1 MRITDIISKK
11 RDSLE
16 LTKDELDYFVGEVV
30 HNNVPDYQISAFLMV
45 TYLNGMTAD
54 EASNLTNAMVET
66 GEVLDIEG
74 VSKFSFDKHST
85 GGVGDKIT
93 LILVPIIASL
103 GIPVVKMSGRGL
115 GITGGTLDKLE
126 SIPGFNIHL
135 SNEEILKQ
143 SKDVGAVICA
153 QTSCLAPSDK
163 IFYELRDVTAT
174 IDSIPLIASSIM
186 SKKLAIK
193 NKALIIDLKVGKG
206 AFMKNIEDAR
216 KLANLMK
223 DIAVKHG
230 RECKILL
237 SDMDSPIGY
246 TVGNSLEVIEAIE
259 VLSGKS
265 KPTSYEITKSIAVEV
280 LGLLKNIS
288 KMESARMVD
297 ETISSGKA
305 FEKFKD
311 IVRSQG
317 GDVSYIEDT
326 SKFILSKIAVQVKAE
341 SSGYVYYDA
350 LKFGEISLISGAGRE
365 QKEDEIDYGAGIYF
379 NKTNGEKVESGDIL
393 FTIHSNRDK
402 NDILKEIE
410 GSYKISESIIEEKII
425 YEVI

>member
-30 HNNVPDYQISAFLMV
+30 HNNVPDYQISAFLMA

-265 KPTSYEITKSIAVEV
+265 KSSSYEITKSIAVEV

-288 KMESARMVD
+288 KMEAERMID

-305 FEKFKD
+305 FEKFKEL
-311 IVRSQG
+311 VKSQG
-317 GDVSYIEDT
+317 GDISYIEDT
-326 SKFILSKIAVQVKAE
+326 SKFNRSKIAVQVKAE

-365 QKEDEIDYGAGIYF
+365 KKEDEIDYGAGIYF

-393 FTIHSNRDK
+393 FTIYSNRDK
-402 NDILKEIE
+402 NEILNEIE

>member
-30 HNNVPDYQISAFLMV
+30 HNNVPDYQISAFLMA

-163 IFYELRDVTAT
+163 IFYELRDVTST

-265 KPTSYEITKSIAVEV
+265 KSSSYEITKSIAVEV

-288 KMESARMVD
+288 KMEAERMID

-393 FTIHSNRDK
+393 FTIYSNRDK

>member
-16 LTKDELDYFVGEVV
+16 LTKEELDYFVGEVV
-30 HNNVPDYQISAFLMV
+30 HNNVPDYQISAFLMA

-143 SKDVGAVICA
+143 AKDVGAVICA

-246 TVGNSLEVIEAIE
+246 TVGNSLEVIESIE
-259 VLSGKS
+259 ILAGKRKS
-265 KPTSYEITKSIAVEV
+265 TSYEITKSIAVEV
-280 LGLLKNIS
+280 LGLLNNIS
-288 KMESARMVD
+288 KIEAERMVD
-297 ETISSGKA
+297 ETVSSGKA
-305 FEKFKD
+305 FEKFKEL
-311 IVRSQG
+311 VRSQG
-317 GDVSYIEDT
+317 GDVCYIDDT
-326 SKFILSKIAVQVKAE
+326 SKFSLSKIAVQVKAE

-365 QKEDEIDYGAGIYF
+365 KKEDEIDYGAGIYF
-379 NKTNGEKVESGDIL
+379 NKSNGEKVDSGDIL
-393 FTIHSNRDK
+393 FTIYSNRDK
-402 NDILKEIE
+402 NEILNEIK

>member
-16 LTKDELDYFVGEVV
+16 LTKEELDYFVGEVV
-30 HNNVPDYQISAFLMV
+30 NNNVPDYQISAFLMA

-115 GITGGTLDKLE
+115 GITGGTLDKLD

-135 SNEEILKQ
+135 SNDEILKQ
-143 SKDVGAVICA
+143 AKDVGAVICA

-163 IFYELRDVTAT
+163 KFYELRDVTAT

-216 KLANLMK
+216 KLANLIK

-265 KPTSYEITKSIAVEV
+265 KPTSYKITKSIAVEV
-280 LGLLKNIS
+280 LGLLNNIS
-288 KMESARMVD
+288 KIEAERMVD
-297 ETISSGKA
+297 ETVSSGKA
-305 FEKFKD
+305 FEKFKEL
-311 IVRSQG
+311 VRSQG

-326 SKFILSKIAVQVKAE
+326 SKFSLSKIAVQVKAE

-365 QKEDEIDYGAGIYF
+365 KKEDEIDYGAGIYF
-379 NKTNGEKVESGDIL
+379 NKSNGEKVESGDIL
-393 FTIHSNRDK
+393 FTIYSNRDK
-402 NDILKEIE
+402 NEILNEIK

>member
-16 LTKDELDYFVGEVV
+16 LTKEELDYFVGQVV
-30 HNNVPDYQISAFLMV
+30 KNNVPDYQISAFLMA

-265 KPTSYEITKSIAVEV
+265 KSSSYEITKSIAVEV

-288 KMESARMVD
+288 KMEAERMID
-297 ETISSGKA
+297 DTISSGKA
-305 FEKFKD
+305 FEKFKEL
-311 IVRSQG
+311 VKSQG

-326 SKFILSKIAVQVKAE
+326 SKFNLSKIAVQVKAE

-365 QKEDEIDYGAGIYF
+365 KKEDEINYGAGIYF

-393 FTIHSNRDK
+393 FTIYSNRDK
-402 NDILKEIE
+402 NEILNKIE

>member
-30 HNNVPDYQISAFLMV
+30 HNNVPDYQISAFLMA

-143 SKDVGAVICA
+143 SKYVGAVICA

-237 SDMDSPIGY
+237 SSMDSPIGY

-265 KPTSYEITKSIAVEV
+265 KSSSYEITKSIAVEV

-288 KMESARMVD
+288 KMDAERMVD

-305 FEKFKD
+305 FEKFKEL
-311 IVRSQG
+311 VKSQG
-317 GDVSYIEDT
+317 GDISYIEDT
-326 SKFILSKIAVQVKAE
+326 SKFNLSKIAVKVKAE

-365 QKEDEIDYGAGIYF
+365 KKEDEIDYGAGIYF

-393 FTIHSNRDK
+393 FTIYSNRDK
-402 NDILKEIE
+402 NEILKEIE

>member
-16 LTKDELDYFVGEVV
+16 LTKEELDYFVGEVV
-30 HNNVPDYQISAFLMV
+30 HNNVPDYQISAFLMA

-143 SKDVGAVICA
+143 AKDVGAVICA

-246 TVGNSLEVIEAIE
+246 TVGNSLEVIESIE
-259 VLSGKS
+259 ILAGKRKS
-265 KPTSYEITKSIAVEV
+265 TSYEITKSIAVEV
-280 LGLLKNIS
+280 LGLLNNIS
-288 KMESARMVD
+288 KIEAERMVD
-297 ETISSGKA
+297 ETVSSGKA
-305 FEKFKD
+305 FEKFKEL
-311 IVRSQG
+311 VSSQG
-317 GDVSYIEDT
+317 GDVCYIDDT
-326 SKFILSKIAVQVKAE
+326 SKFSLSKIAVQVKAE

-365 QKEDEIDYGAGIYF
+365 KKEDEIDYGAGIYF
-379 NKTNGEKVESGDIL
+379 NKSNGEKVESGDIL
-393 FTIHSNRDK
+393 FTIYSNRDK
-402 NDILKEIE
+402 NEILNEIK

>member
-16 LTKDELDYFVGEVV
+16 LTKEELDYFVGQVV
-30 HNNVPDYQISAFLMV
+30 KNNVPDYQISAFLMA

-216 KLANLMK
+216 NLANLMK

-265 KPTSYEITKSIAVEV
+265 KSSSYEITKSIAVEV

-288 KMESARMVD
+288 KMEAERMID
-297 ETISSGKA
+297 DTISSGKA
-305 FEKFKD
+305 FEKFKEL
-311 IVRSQG
+311 VKSQG
-317 GDVSYIEDT
+317 GDASYIEDT
-326 SKFILSKIAVQVKAE
+326 SKFNLSKIAVQVKAE

-365 QKEDEIDYGAGIYF
+365 KKEDEIDYGAGIYF

-393 FTIHSNRDK
+393 FTIYSNRDK
-402 NDILKEIE
+402 NEILNKIE

>member
-16 LTKDELDYFVGEVV
+16 LTKEELDYFVGEVV
-30 HNNVPDYQISAFLMV
+30 HNNVPDYQISAFLMA

-103 GIPVVKMSGRGL
+103 GIPIVKMSGRGL

-216 KLANLMK
+216 NLANLMK

-288 KMESARMVD
+288 KMEAERMVD

-305 FEKFKD
+305 FEKFKEL
-311 IVRSQG
+311 VKSQG
-317 GDVSYIEDT
+317 GDISYIEDT
-326 SKFILSKIAVQVKAE
+326 SKFNLSKIAVQVKAE

-365 QKEDEIDYGAGIYF
+365 KKEDEIDYGAGIYF

-393 FTIHSNRDK
+393 FTIYSNRDK
-402 NDILKEIE
+402 NEILNEIE

>member
-30 HNNVPDYQISAFLMV
+30 HNNVPDYQISAFLMA

-216 KLANLMK
+216 NLANLMK

-265 KPTSYEITKSIAVEV
+265 KSSSYEITKSIAVEV

-288 KMESARMVD
+288 KMEAERMID
-297 ETISSGKA
+297 DTISSGKA
-305 FEKFKD
+305 FEKFKEL
-311 IVRSQG
+311 VKSQG

-326 SKFILSKIAVQVKAE
+326 SKFNLSKIAVQVKAE

-365 QKEDEIDYGAGIYF
+365 KKEDEIDYGAGIYF

-393 FTIHSNRDK
+393 FTIYSNRDK
-402 NDILKEIE
+402 NEILNKIE

>member
-16 LTKDELDYFVGEVV
+16 LTKEELDYFVGQVV
-30 HNNVPDYQISAFLMV
+30 KNNVPDYQISAFLMA

-288 KMESARMVD
+288 KMEAERMID
-297 ETISSGKA
+297 DTISSGKA
-305 FEKFKD
+305 FEKFKEL
-311 IVRSQG
+311 VKSQG

-326 SKFILSKIAVQVKAE
+326 SKFNLSKIAVQVKAE

-365 QKEDEIDYGAGIYF
+365 KKEDEIDYGAGIYF

-393 FTIHSNRDK
+393 FTIYSNRDK
-402 NDILKEIE
+402 NEILNKIE

>member
-30 HNNVPDYQISAFLMV
+30 HNNVPDYQISAFLMA

-223 DIAVKHG
+223 DIAIKHG

-237 SDMDSPIGY
+237 SDMDSPVGY

-265 KPTSYEITKSIAVEV
+265 KSSSYEITKSIAVEV

-288 KMESARMVD
+288 KMEAERMID
-297 ETISSGKA
+297 DTISSGKA
-305 FEKFKD
+305 FEKFKEL
-311 IVRSQG
+311 VKSQG

-326 SKFILSKIAVQVKAE
+326 SKFNLSKIAVQVKAE

-365 QKEDEIDYGAGIYF
+365 KKEDEIDYGAGIYF

-393 FTIHSNRDK
+393 FTIYSNRDK
-402 NDILKEIE
+402 NEILNEIE

>member
-30 HNNVPDYQISAFLMV
+30 HNNVPDYQISAFLMA

-115 GITGGTLDKLE
+115 GITGGTLDKLK

-163 IFYELRDVTAT
+163 IFYELRDVTST

-216 KLANLMK
+216 NLANLMK

-265 KPTSYEITKSIAVEV
+265 KSSSYEITKSIAVEV

-288 KMESARMVD
+288 KMEAERMID

>member
-30 HNNVPDYQISAFLMV
+30 HNNVPDYQISAFLMA

-216 KLANLMK
+216 NLANLMK

-259 VLSGKS
+259 VLDGKS
-265 KPTSYEITKSIAVEV
+265 KSTSYEITKSIAVEV

-288 KMESARMVD
+288 KMEAERMID
-297 ETISSGKA
+297 DTISSGKA
-305 FEKFKD
+305 FEKFKEL
-311 IVRSQG
+311 VKSQG

-326 SKFILSKIAVQVKAE
+326 SKFNLSKIAVQVKAE

-365 QKEDEIDYGAGIYF
+365 KKEDEIDYGAGIYF

-393 FTIHSNRDK
+393 FTIYSNRDK
-402 NDILKEIE
+402 NEILNKIE

>member
-16 LTKDELDYFVGEVV
+16 LTKEELDYFVGEVV
-30 HNNVPDYQISAFLMV
+30 HNNVPDYQISAFLMA

-115 GITGGTLDKLE
+115 GITGGTLDKFE

-223 DIAVKHG
+223 DIAIKHG

-288 KMESARMVD
+288 KMEAERMVD

-305 FEKFKD
+305 FEKFKEL
-311 IVRSQG
+311 VKSQG
-317 GDVSYIEDT
+317 GDISYIEDT
-326 SKFILSKIAVQVKAE
+326 SKFNLSKIAVQVKAE

-365 QKEDEIDYGAGIYF
+365 KKEDEIDYGAGIYF
-379 NKTNGEKVESGDIL
+379 NKTDGEKVESGDIL

>member
-16 LTKDELDYFVGEVV
+16 LTKEELDYFVGEVV
-30 HNNVPDYQISAFLMV
+30 HNNVPDYQISAFLMA

-74 VSKFSFDKHST
+74 VSKISFDKHST

-174 IDSIPLIASSIM
+174 IDSIPLIASSII

-206 AFMKNIEDAR
+206 AFMKNVEDAR

-259 VLSGKS
+259 VLDGISNS
-265 KPTSYEITKSIAVEV
+265 TSYEITKSIAVEV

-288 KMESARMVD
+288 KMDAERMVD

-305 FEKFKD
+305 FEKFKEL
-311 IVRSQG
+311 VKSQG
-317 GDVSYIEDT
+317 GDISYIEDT
-326 SKFILSKIAVQVKAE
+326 SKFNLSKIAVKVKAE

-365 QKEDEIDYGAGIYF
+365 KKEDEIDYGAGIYF

-393 FTIHSNRDK
+393 FTIYSNRDK
-402 NDILKEIE
+402 NEILKEIE

>member
-16 LTKDELDYFVGEVV
+16 LTKEELDYFVGEVV
-30 HNNVPDYQISAFLMV
+30 QNNVPDYQISAFLMA

-93 LILVPIIASL
+93 LILVPVIASL

-126 SIPGFNIHL
+126 SIPGFNIRL

-143 SKDVGAVICA
+143 AKDVGAVICA

-280 LGLLKNIS
+280 LGLLNNIS
-288 KMESARMVD
+288 KIEAERMVD
-297 ETISSGKA
+297 ETVSSGKA
-305 FEKFKD
+305 FEKFKEL
-311 IVRSQG
+311 VRSQG

-326 SKFILSKIAVQVKAE
+326 TKISLSKIAVQVKAE

-365 QKEDEIDYGAGIYF
+365 KKEDDVDYGAGIYF
-379 NKTNGEKVESGDIL
+379 NKTNGEKVENGDIL
-393 FTIHSNRDK
+393 FTIYSNRDK
-402 NDILKEIE
+402 NEILNEIK

>member
-30 HNNVPDYQISAFLMV
+30 HNNVPDYQISAFLMAI
-45 TYLNGMTAD
+45 YLNGMTAD
-54 EASNLTNAMVET
+54 EASNLTNSMVET

-216 KLANLMK
+216 NLANLMK

-265 KPTSYEITKSIAVEV
+265 KSTSYEITKSIAVEV

-288 KMESARMVD
+288 KMEAERMID

-305 FEKFKD
+305 FEKFKEL
-311 IVRSQG
+311 VKSQG
-317 GDVSYIEDT
+317 GDISYIEDT
-326 SKFILSKIAVQVKAE
+326 SKFNLSKIAVQVKAE

-365 QKEDEIDYGAGIYF
+365 KKEDEIDYGAGIYF

-393 FTIHSNRDK
+393 FTIYSNRDK
-402 NDILKEIE
+402 NEILNEIE

>member
-16 LTKDELDYFVGEVV
+16 LTKEELDYFVGQVV
-30 HNNVPDYQISAFLMV
+30 KNNVPDYQISAFLMA

-246 TVGNSLEVIEAIE
+246 TVGNSLEIIEAIE

-288 KMESARMVD
+288 KMEAERMVD

-305 FEKFKD
+305 FEKFKEL
-311 IVRSQG
+311 VKSQG

-326 SKFILSKIAVQVKAE
+326 SKFNLSKIAVQVKAE

-365 QKEDEIDYGAGIYF
+365 KKEDEIDYGAGIYF

-393 FTIHSNRDK
+393 FTIYSNRDK
-402 NDILKEIE
+402 NEILNEIE

>member
-1 MRITDIISKK
+1 MRIIDIISKK

-30 HNNVPDYQISAFLMV
+30 HNNVPDYQISAFLMA

-143 SKDVGAVICA
+143 SKYVGAVICA

-216 KLANLMK
+216 NLANLMK

-237 SDMDSPIGY
+237 SSMDSPIGY

-259 VLSGKS
+259 ILSGKS
-265 KPTSYEITKSIAVEV
+265 KSTSYEITKSIAVEV

-288 KMESARMVD
+288 KMEAERMID

-305 FEKFKD
+305 FEKFKNL
-311 IVRSQG
+311 VKSQG
-317 GDVSYIEDT
+317 GDISYIEDT
-326 SKFILSKIAVQVKAE
+326 SKFNLSKITVQVKAE

>member
-16 LTKDELDYFVGEVV
+16 LTKEELDYFVGQVV
-30 HNNVPDYQISAFLMV
+30 KNNVPDYQISAFLMA

-216 KLANLMK
+216 NLANLMK

-265 KPTSYEITKSIAVEV
+265 KSSSYEITKSIAVEV

-288 KMESARMVD
+288 KMEAERMID
-297 ETISSGKA
+297 DTISSGKA
-305 FEKFKD
+305 FEKFKEL
-311 IVRSQG
+311 VKSQG

-326 SKFILSKIAVQVKAE
+326 SKFNLSKIAVQVKAE

-365 QKEDEIDYGAGIYF
+365 KKEDEIDYGAGIYF

-393 FTIHSNRDK
+393 FTIYSNRDK
-402 NDILKEIE
+402 NEILNKIE

>member
-30 HNNVPDYQISAFLMV
+30 HNNVPDYQISAFLMA

-265 KPTSYEITKSIAVEV
+265 KSSSYEITKSIAVEV

-288 KMESARMVD
+288 KMEAERMID

-305 FEKFKD
+305 FEKFKEL
-311 IVRSQG
+311 VKSQG

-365 QKEDEIDYGAGIYF
+365 KKEDKIDYGAGIYF

-393 FTIHSNRDK
+393 FTIYSNRDK
-402 NDILKEIE
+402 NEILKEIE

>member
-16 LTKDELDYFVGEVV
+16 LTKDELDYFVGEIV
-30 HNNVPDYQISAFLMV
+30 HNNVPDYQISAFLMA

-223 DIAVKHG
+223 DIAKKHG

-259 VLSGKS
+259 VLDGKS
-265 KPTSYEITKSIAVEV
+265 KSTSYEITKSIAVEV

-288 KMESARMVD
+288 KMEAERMVD
-297 ETISSGKA
+297 ETISSGRA
-305 FEKFKD
+305 FEKFKEL
-311 IVRSQG
+311 VKSQG

-326 SKFILSKIAVQVKAE
+326 SKFNLSKIAVQVKAE

-365 QKEDEIDYGAGIYF
+365 KKEDEIDYGAGIYF

-393 FTIHSNRDK
+393 FTIYSNRDK
-402 NDILKEIE
+402 NEILNKIE

>member
-30 HNNVPDYQISAFLMV
+30 HNNVPDYQISAFLMA

-54 EASNLTNAMVET
+54 EASNLTNAMAET

-216 KLANLMK
+216 NLANLMK

-288 KMESARMVD
+288 KADAERMVD

-305 FEKFKD
+305 FEKFKEL
-311 IVRSQG
+311 VKSQG

-326 SKFILSKIAVQVKAE
+326 SKFNISKIAVQVKAE

-365 QKEDEIDYGAGIYF
+365 KKEDEIDYGAGIYF

-393 FTIHSNRDK
+393 FTIYSNRDK
-402 NDILKEIE
+402 NEILNEIE

>member
-30 HNNVPDYQISAFLMV
+30 HNNVPDYQISAFLMA

-163 IFYELRDVTAT
+163 IFYELRDVTTT

-265 KPTSYEITKSIAVEV
+265 KSSSYEITKSIAVEV

-288 KMESARMVD
+288 KMEAERMID

-305 FEKFKD
+305 FEKFKEL
-311 IVRSQG
+311 VKSQG
-317 GDVSYIEDT
+317 GDISYIEDT
-326 SKFILSKIAVQVKAE
+326 SKFNRSKIAVQVKAE

-365 QKEDEIDYGAGIYF
+365 KKEDEIDYGAGIYF

-393 FTIHSNRDK
+393 FTIYSNRDK
-402 NDILKEIE
+402 NEILNEIE

>member
-16 LTKDELDYFVGEVV
+16 LTKEELDYFVGQVV
-30 HNNVPDYQISAFLMV
+30 KNNVPDYQISAFLMA

-216 KLANLMK
+216 NLANLMK

-265 KPTSYEITKSIAVEV
+265 KSTSYEITKSIAVEV

-288 KMESARMVD
+288 KMEAERMID
-297 ETISSGKA
+297 DTISSGKA
-305 FEKFKD
+305 FEKFKEL
-311 IVRSQG
+311 VKSQG
-317 GDVSYIEDT
+317 GDISYIEDT
-326 SKFILSKIAVQVKAE
+326 SKFNLSKIAVQVKAE

-365 QKEDEIDYGAGIYF
+365 KKEDEIDYGAGIYF

-393 FTIHSNRDK
+393 FTIYSNRDK
-402 NDILKEIE
+402 NEILNEIE

>member
-265 KPTSYEITKSIAVEV
+265 KSSSYEITKSIAVEV

>member
-30 HNNVPDYQISAFLMV
+30 HNNVPDYQISAFLMA

-223 DIAVKHG
+223 DIAKKHG

-265 KPTSYEITKSIAVEV
+265 KPTSYEITESIAVEV

-288 KMESARMVD
+288 KMEAERMVD

-305 FEKFKD
+305 FEKFKEL
-311 IVRSQG
+311 VKSQG
-317 GDVSYIEDT
+317 GDASYIEDT
-326 SKFILSKIAVQVKAE
+326 SKFNLSKIAVQVKAE

-365 QKEDEIDYGAGIYF
+365 KKEDEIDYGAGIYF

-393 FTIHSNRDK
+393 FTIYSNRDK
-402 NDILKEIE
+402 NEILNKIE

>member
-30 HNNVPDYQISAFLMV
+30 HNNVPDYQISAFLMA

-206 AFMKNIEDAR
+206 AFMKKIEDAR

-223 DIAVKHG
+223 DIAIKHG

-265 KPTSYEITKSIAVEV
+265 KSSSYEITKSIAVEV

-288 KMESARMVD
+288 KMEAERMID
-297 ETISSGKA
+297 DTISSGKA
-305 FEKFKD
+305 FEKFKEL
-311 IVRSQG
+311 VKSQG

-326 SKFILSKIAVQVKAE
+326 SKFNLSKIAVQVKAE
-341 SSGYVYYDA
+341 SSGYIYYDA

-365 QKEDEIDYGAGIYF
+365 KKEDEIDYGAGIYF

-393 FTIHSNRDK
+393 FTIYSNRDK
-402 NDILKEIE
+402 NEILNEIE

>member
-1 MRITDIISKK
+1 MRIIDIISKK

-30 HNNVPDYQISAFLMV
+30 HNNVPDYQISAFLMA

-206 AFMKNIEDAR
+206 AFMKNVEDAR
-216 KLANLMK
+216 KLASLMK

-259 VLSGKS
+259 VLSGKR

-288 KMESARMVD
+288 KMEAERMVD
-297 ETISSGKA
+297 ETISSVKA
-305 FEKFKD
+305 FEKFKEL
-311 IVRSQG
+311 VKSQG

-326 SKFILSKIAVQVKAE
+326 SKFNLSKITVQVKAE

-365 QKEDEIDYGAGIYF
+365 KKEDEIDYGAGIYF

-393 FTIHSNRDK
+393 FTIYSNRDK
-402 NDILKEIE
+402 NEILNEIK

>member
-16 LTKDELDYFVGEVV
+16 LTKEELDYFVGQVV
-30 HNNVPDYQISAFLMV
+30 QNNVPDYQISAFLMA

-126 SIPGFNIHL
+126 SIQGFNIHL

-223 DIAVKHG
+223 DIALKHG

-237 SDMDSPIGY
+237 SYMDSPIGY

-288 KMESARMVD
+288 KMEAERMVD

-305 FEKFKD
+305 FKKFKEL
-311 IVRSQG
+311 VKSQG

-326 SKFILSKIAVQVKAE
+326 SKFNLSKITVQVKAE

-365 QKEDEIDYGAGIYF
+365 KKEDEIDYGAGIYF
-379 NKTNGEKVESGDIL
+379 NKTNGEKVESGEIL
-393 FTIHSNRDK
+393 FTIYSNRDK
-402 NDILKEIE
+402 NEILNEIE

>member
-30 HNNVPDYQISAFLMV
+30 HNNVPDYQISAFLMA

-135 SNEEILKQ
+135 SNEKILKQ

-206 AFMKNIEDAR
+206 AFMKNVEDAR

-265 KPTSYEITKSIAVEV
+265 KSSSYEITKSIAVEV

-288 KMESARMVD
+288 KMEAERMID

>member
-16 LTKDELDYFVGEVV
+16 LTKEELDYFVGEVV
-30 HNNVPDYQISAFLMV
+30 QNNVPDYQISAFLMA

-143 SKDVGAVICA
+143 AKDVGAVICA

-246 TVGNSLEVIEAIE
+246 MVGNSLEVIEAIE

-265 KPTSYEITKSIAVEV
+265 ESSSYEITKSIAVEV

-288 KMESARMVD
+288 KIEAERMVD
-297 ETISSGKA
+297 ETVSSGKA
-305 FEKFKD
+305 FEKFKEL
-311 IVRSQG
+311 VRSQG

-326 SKFILSKIAVQVKAE
+326 SKFNLSKIAVQVKAE

-365 QKEDEIDYGAGIYF
+365 KKEDEIDYGAGIYF

-393 FTIHSNRDK
+393 FTIYSNRDK
-402 NDILKEIE
+402 NEILNEIE

>member
-16 LTKDELDYFVGEVV
+16 LTKEELDYFVGEVV
-30 HNNVPDYQISAFLMV
+30 HNNVPDYQISAFLMA

-54 EASNLTNAMVET
+54 EAANLTNAMVET

-216 KLANLMK
+216 SLANLMK

-259 VLSGKS
+259 VLDGKS
-265 KPTSYEITKSIAVEV
+265 KSTSYEITKSIAVEV

-288 KMESARMVD
+288 KMEAERMVD

-311 IVRSQG
+311 LVRSQG
-317 GDVSYIEDT
+317 GEVSYIEDT
-326 SKFILSKIAVQVKAE
+326 SKFNLSKIAVQVKAE
-341 SSGYVYYDA
+341 SSGCVYYDA

-365 QKEDEIDYGAGIYF
+365 KKEDEIDYGAGIYF

-393 FTIHSNRDK
+393 FTIYSNRDK
-402 NDILKEIE
+402 NEILNEIE

>member
-30 HNNVPDYQISAFLMV
+30 HNNVPDYQISAFLMA

-74 VSKFSFDKHST
+74 VSEFSFDKHST

-216 KLANLMK
+216 NLANLMK

-237 SDMDSPIGY
+237 SSMDSPIGY
-246 TVGNSLEVIEAIE
+246 TVGNCLEVIEAIE

-288 KMESARMVD
+288 KMEAERMVD

-305 FEKFKD
+305 FEKFKEL
-311 IVRSQG
+311 VKSQG

-326 SKFILSKIAVQVKAE
+326 SKFNLSKIAVQVKAE

-365 QKEDEIDYGAGIYF
+365 KKEDEIDYGAGIYF
-379 NKTNGEKVESGDIL
+379 NKSNGEKVESGDIL
-393 FTIHSNRDK
+393 FTIYSNRDK
-402 NDILKEIE
+402 NEILNEIK

>member
-16 LTKDELDYFVGEVV
+16 LTKEELDYFVGEVV
-30 HNNVPDYQISAFLMV
+30 HNNVPDYQISAFLMA

-54 EASNLTNAMVET
+54 EASNLTNSMVET

-74 VSKFSFDKHST
+74 VSKFSFDKHSI

-216 KLANLMK
+216 NLANLMK

-288 KMESARMVD
+288 KMDAERMVD

-305 FEKFKD
+305 FEKFKEL
-311 IVRSQG
+311 VKSQG
-317 GDVSYIEDT
+317 GDISYIEDT
-326 SKFILSKIAVQVKAE
+326 SKFNLSKIAVQVKAE

-365 QKEDEIDYGAGIYF
+365 KKEDEIDYGAGIYF

-393 FTIHSNRDK
+393 FTIYSNRDK
-402 NDILKEIE
+402 NEILNEIE

>member
-30 HNNVPDYQISAFLMV
+30 HNNVPDYQISAFLMA

-223 DIAVKHG
+223 DIAIKHG

-265 KPTSYEITKSIAVEV
+265 KSSSYEITKSIAVEV

-288 KMESARMVD
+288 KMEAERMID
-297 ETISSGKA
+297 DTISSGKA
-305 FEKFKD
+305 FEKFKEL
-311 IVRSQG
+311 VKSQG

-326 SKFILSKIAVQVKAE
+326 SKFNLSKIAVQVKAE

-365 QKEDEIDYGAGIYF
+365 KKEDEIDYGAGIYF

-393 FTIHSNRDK
+393 FTIYSNRDK
-402 NDILKEIE
+402 NEILNKIE

>member
-16 LTKDELDYFVGEVV
+16 LTKEELDYFVGEVV
-30 HNNVPDYQISAFLMV
+30 HNNVPDYQISAFLMA

-54 EASNLTNAMVET
+54 EASNLTNSMVET

-265 KPTSYEITKSIAVEV
+265 KSSSYEITKSIAVEV

-288 KMESARMVD
+288 KMEAERMID

>member
-30 HNNVPDYQISAFLMV
+30 HNNVPDYQISAFLIA

-143 SKDVGAVICA
+143 SKDIGAVICA

-265 KPTSYEITKSIAVEV
+265 KSSSYEITKSIAVEV

-288 KMESARMVD
+288 KMEAERMVD

-305 FEKFKD
+305 FKKFKEL
-311 IVRSQG
+311 VKSQG
-317 GDVSYIEDT
+317 GDISYIEDT
-326 SKFILSKIAVQVKAE
+326 SKFNLSKIAVQVKAE

-365 QKEDEIDYGAGIYF
+365 KKEDEIDYGAGIYF

-393 FTIHSNRDK
+393 FTIYSNRDK
-402 NDILKEIE
+402 NEILKEIE